1 MGQPVVHADNRI
13 KQYLKVGAVGPGIKS
28 SGSSSNI
35 ASDRSSHNTQ
45 LMDSPLCRLTPDQAN
60 RFTNILTNHFNITF
74 QQTTDD
80 ISLYTAIHQYH
91 FPFIRTFIIANHFL
105 ATYFIYIVNA
115 CISSFK
121 NIVRFI
127 VKNNLSQ
134 HHAMFAEYF
143 SQLAGINACDAGNLL
158 AFQPVTETFHSV
170 PVAVFIRIVT
180 YDNRFRM
187 NLLTFHK
194 SSESVRFD

>member
-1 MGQPVVHADNRI
+1 MITHADSEDRKFFVFHCLADILHRSITGIRI
-13 KQYLKVGAVGPGIKS
+13 ARTIGNKQSVKFESIEVIIPR
-28 SGSSSNI
+28 
-35 ASDRSSHNTQ
+35 D
-45 LMDSPLCRLTPDQAN
+45 
-60 RFTNILTNHFNITF
+60 TNHFNITF

-143 SQLAGINACDAGNLL
+143 SQFAGINACDAGNLL
-158 AFQPVTETFHSV
+158 TFQPVAETFNSI
-170 PVAVFIRIVT
+170 PMTVFVRIVT